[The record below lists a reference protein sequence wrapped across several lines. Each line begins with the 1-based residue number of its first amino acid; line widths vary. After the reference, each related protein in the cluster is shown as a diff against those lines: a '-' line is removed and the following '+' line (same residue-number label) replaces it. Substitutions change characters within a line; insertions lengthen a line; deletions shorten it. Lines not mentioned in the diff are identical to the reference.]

1 MIHKLEN
8 GDNLKLLPFIT
19 HDNQVKWGYQHR
31 CLVTKQRKYI
41 YDVNGYLS
49 KAYFK
54 HRNDLK
60 NLRLLKRYAFNVYI
74 DGQIKVINVGKK
86 IMDIISESDKNA
98 FNLKSNNHL
107 IIVKEDVNTTMGPL
121 PNYDKSYIGESE
133 WNCPVGDINSKS
145 DWLNYIKNNQP
156 RFIEYI
162 EENSEIKKRK
172 ELIEEFGFD
181 IISEYIS
188 EERERK
194 LETILN

>member
-1 MIHKLEN
+1 MVHKLEN
-8 GDNLKLLPFIT
+8 GDKLKLLPFIT

-31 CLVTKQRKYI
+31 CLFTKQGKSI

-54 HRNDLK
+54 HRNELK
-60 NLRLLKRYAFNVYI
+60 NLRLVTRYAFNVCI
-74 DGQIKVINVGKK
+74 GGEIKVINVGKK

-98 FNLKSNNHL
+98 LNLESNNHL
-107 IIVKEDVNTTMGPL
+107 IIVKENVNTIMGPL

-133 WNCPVGDINSKS
+133 WNCPVDDINSGS

-181 IISEYIS
+181 IIAEYIS